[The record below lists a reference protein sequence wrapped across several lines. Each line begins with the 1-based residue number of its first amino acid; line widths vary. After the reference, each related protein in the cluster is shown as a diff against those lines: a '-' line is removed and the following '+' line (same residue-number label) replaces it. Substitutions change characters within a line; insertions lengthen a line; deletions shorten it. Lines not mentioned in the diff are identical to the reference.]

1 MKYAAKT
8 YIGIPYKRLVT
19 PGEILTEE
27 EASALDIP
35 GMLER
40 GALVEVPR
48 GPEGGPGGDRKAP
61 RNEPDGNPAK
71 ESAEGVQG
79 TTGKPPAE
87 TSLSPAGDISPFRGE
102 GNRPEA
108 AEGGPEGTKDGPE
121 GGPGGDRK
129 APRNATR
136 KKAAK
141 KPAPAPDE
149 KPVTQE
155 AALSALTL
163 DDRDMEESP
172 APAKKGGRKR

>member
-40 GALVEVPR
+40 GAVVEIT
-48 GPEGGPGGDRKAP
+48 
-61 RNEPDGNPAK
+61 AK
-71 ESAEGVQG
+71 ESAEGGAKDSKGRPQS
-79 TTGKPPAE
+79 PLAAPAGAGE

-102 GNRPEA
+102 GNSPEA
-108 AEGGPEGTKDGPE
+108 GPEGVQGATGKPPAETPE
-121 GGPGGDRK
+121 GGQGGERK
-129 APRNATR
+129 APR